1 MGCASAFQADETSS
15 NLVLRSNIQDDPVIQ
30 DEAALIEPIDHTIM
44 ARIYEY
50 QAMAA
55 NPYITQVYRDHYLK
69 RLVKIRDEL
78 DTILRE
84 IGYVD

>member
-1 MGCASAFQADETSS
+1 
-15 NLVLRSNIQDDPVIQ
+15 VIQ

-55 NPYITQVYRDHYLK
+55 DPSLTQAYRDHYLK

-78 DTILRE
+78 DTILLE

>member
-1 MGCASAFQADETSS
+1 
-15 NLVLRSNIQDDPVIQ
+15 
-30 DEAALIEPIDHTIM
+30 M

-55 NPYITQVYRDHYLK
+55 DPSLTQAYRDHYLK

-78 DTILRE
+78 DTILLE

>member
-1 MGCASAFQADETSS
+1 
-15 NLVLRSNIQDDPVIQ
+15 VIQ

-44 ARIYEY
+44 AAMMAIMARIYEY

-55 NPYITQVYRDHYLK
+55 DPYLTQVYRDHYLK

-78 DTILRE
+78 NTILLE

>member
-30 DEAALIEPIDHTIM
+30 DEVALIEPIDHTIM
-44 ARIYEY
+44 ARMYEY

-55 NPYITQVYRDHYLK
+55 DPYLTQDYRDHYLK

-78 DTILRE
+78 NIMLRE
-84 IGYVD
+84 IGYAD